1 MFSFLSEIT
10 DQVRKRHKFSGGA
23 RKNSFAQA
31 REPQV
36 AWRPSARPDEDRP
49 NRRVSVD
56 AIAAAAVFGVAIAAR
71 LLPVFV
77 FPGINHPDEVFQTV
91 EQAHR
96 LVFGTG
102 LVPWEFVYGTRSWV
116 LPGALAGLM
125 IFASAFGDGPDYYMP
140 MIGVA
145 LAAFGAVSALCAFLW
160 GRRFFGTAGGVIAG
174 TLTAVWIDAV
184 YFGPRT
190 LSDAVAAHI
199 LVIALYAST
208 PDRRMLVTRRR
219 AMAAGALLIL
229 AGSLRVQLM
238 PAIGVIGLWQLL
250 TAFRRRWLA
259 FIGSG
264 LSIGLLYGAVDA
276 LTWNYPFE
284 ALWRNVAANLYY
296 DVQTLYGVMPWHW
309 YLRTLLEYWGGLGAV
324 MLPLCL
330 IGAVR
335 LPQPFV
341 AALLIAATYSI
352 FGHKEFRFVYPAIL
366 LAIIVSGVGLAQLVS
381 LIVDDLYNKGW
392 TRHRASV
399 AACGTALGAMVLAQF
414 SLAVGSKPY
423 HDLWTSGRD
432 MLIAGRYVARLK
444 SVCGIGV
451 LDDIW
456 FVTAGYASFHHAVP
470 LYWATPEA
478 PLDPDSATFNTVVYD
493 YGKPVGAGYI
503 TRACFGGSCVAQ
515 RQGDCSPVPMTD
527 MSHPPRPLDA
537 WKVER

>member
-1 MFSFLSEIT
+1 MDLRRIST
-10 DQVRKRHKFSGGA
+10 VT
-23 RKNSFAQA
+23 
-31 REPQV
+31 V
-36 AWRPSARPDEDRP
+36 SADM
-49 NRRVSVD
+49 
-56 AIAAAAVFGVAIAAR
+56 IAGTAVFGVAVAAR
-71 LLPVFV
+71 LLPVFA
-77 FPGINHPDEVFQTV
+77 FAGINHPDEVFQSV

-116 LPGALAGLM
+116 FPGVLAGLM
-125 IFASAFGDGPDYYMP
+125 AAASVFGDGPDYYMP
-140 MIGVA
+140 MIGLA
-145 LAAFGAVSALCAFLW
+145 LAVLGAVSALCAFLW

-174 TLTAVWIDAV
+174 TLPAVWIDAV

-190 LSDAVAAHI
+190 LSDAVAAHV

-208 PDRRMLVTRRR
+208 PDRRVLVTRRR
-219 AMAAGALLIL
+219 ALAAGALLIL

-250 TAFRRRWLA
+250 TAFRCRWLA
-259 FIGSG
+259 FLGSA

-284 ALWRNVAANLYY
+284 ALWRNIAANLYY

-309 YLRTLLEYWGGLGAV
+309 YLSTLLGYWGGLGAV
-324 MLPLCL
+324 MLLLCL
-330 IGAVR
+330 IGAAR
-335 LPQPFV
+335 IPQPFV

-366 LAIIVSGVGLAQLVS
+366 LAIIVSGVGLAQVAAW
-381 LIVDDLYNKGW
+381 VCDALYYRGW
-392 TRHRASV
+392 GRRSASFATCATTLASV
-399 AACGTALGAMVLAQF
+399 VLVQL
-414 SLAVGSKPY
+414 SLAVGSRPY

-432 MLIAGRYVARLK
+432 MLMAGRYIARLK

-451 LDDIW
+451 LDHIW
-456 FVTAGYASFHHAVP
+456 FATAGYASFHHAVP
-470 LYWATPEA
+470 LHWAAPED
-478 PLDPDSATFNTVVYD
+478 PPDPDSVAFNTVVYD
-493 YGKPVGAGYI
+493 RGKSVGAGYI

-515 RQGDCSPVPMTD
+515 RQGDCSPVPMAD
-527 MSHPPRPLDA
+527 VSGPPRPLDA